1 MPEISRFFGI
11 IIAIYY
17 NDHNPPHF
25 HAKYGEYEV
34 LIEIESGNIL
44 AGGVPQRALDFIGEW
59 RALHSHELLTDWRLA
74 AERKPL
80 NKIEPLE

>member
-44 AGGVPQRALDFIGEW
+44 TGSVPQRALDLIGEW
-59 RALHSHELLTDWRLA
+59 RALHSRELLADWRLA

-80 NKIEPLE
+80 NRIEPLE